1 MVPVVPRTMSVK
13 VVYVDCVGTVA
24 SLLLLVLVLVFVLW
38 VWCGIGVCLRSESV
52 IDAVVLVW
60 YCDDFSMRLWR
71 VCVCD
76 ECGLRELGLRVS
88 PGSLI

>member
-24 SLLLLVLVLVFVLW
+24 SLLLLVLVLVLILRVR
-38 VWCGIGVCLRSESV
+38 CGFGVSLCCESV
-52 IDAVVLVW
+52 SNGVVIVW
-60 YCDDFSMRLWR
+60 YCDEWSWRLWR

-76 ECGLRELGLRVS
+76 ECGRR
-88 PGSLI
+88 